1 MTTEHGKSWMRAVVG
16 ACLAGLLGFAQA
28 ATIQIINIDGPGV
41 GFNDPTPAAPV
52 GGNPGT
58 TLGQQRLN
66 VFDFVAN
73 FWGRRLRSDVPIQVI
88 STFDAL
94 PCDSTSGV
102 LGAAGA
108 LFIWANT
115 PNAKANTWYPQ
126 ALANKLAA
134 VQVNTTPD
142 PAFGTADIIAF
153 FNGDLGKAGCLDGL
167 SFYLG
172 LDGNADPASQIDLVT
187 TVLHEFG
194 HGLGFQTFTDDATGA
209 QIPSD
214 EDPNVSFP
222 SIWDYFLFD
231 PQQRKNWAQ
240 MTDAER
246 VTSAITPRNLVW
258 NGRQVT
264 KNAHKVLNKGTPE
277 LFVAGGSL
285 NKFYVNG
292 PAEFGPP
299 IDKHTLIASE
309 LAHVVDQPA
318 SGLGL
323 ACNPLDAANTKAV
336 KGKVAVIDRGGCAF
350 TQKVKNAQVAG
361 AQAVVIADNAAGT
374 PPQPLAGIDATIQ
387 IPSMRVSRD
396 DGVEIKAAI
405 AAVPPK
411 RIGPI
416 GVLFSNQLKLE
427 GADFLDRV
435 FMYTPNPNQPGS
447 SVSHYDTL
455 AKPNL
460 LMEPFDTP
468 HQPIAV
474 APPDDLTLQLLL
486 DIGWGGHSSRDD

>member
-1 MTTEHGKSWMRAVVG
+1 
-16 ACLAGLLGFAQA
+16 
-28 ATIQIINIDGPGV
+28 
-41 GFNDPTPAAPV
+41 
-52 GGNPGT
+52 
-58 TLGQQRLN
+58 
-66 VFDFVAN
+66 
-73 FWGRRLRSDVPIQVI
+73 VI
-88 STFDAL
+88 STFSPL
-94 PCDSTSGV
+94 PCNSSSGV

-115 PNAKANTWYPQ
+115 PNARADTWYPQ

-142 PAFGTADIIAF
+142 PDFGTADIIAF

-172 LDGNADPASQIDLVT
+172 LDGKANPASQIDLVT

-214 EDPNVSFP
+214 ADPNVTFP

-231 PQQRKNWAQ
+231 PQQQKNWAQ

-246 VTSAITPRNLVW
+246 VKSAITPRNLVW
-258 NGRQVT
+258 NGPQVT
-264 KNAHKVLNKGTPE
+264 KNAHKVLNKGTPD
-277 LFVAGGSL
+277 LFVAGGNL

-292 PAEFGPP
+292 PAEFGPE
-299 IDKHTLIASE
+299 IDKHTLITTE
-309 LAHVVDQPA
+309 LEHVVDQA
-318 SGLGL
+318 DGRGL
-323 ACNPLDAANTKAV
+323 ACTPLDATNAKLV
-336 KGKVAVIDRGGCAF
+336 KGKVAVIDRGSCTF
-350 TQKVKNAQVAG
+350 TVKVKNAQVAG
-361 AQAVVIADNAAGT
+361 AKAVIIADSQPGT
-374 PPQPLAGIDATIQ
+374 PPQPLAGTDDTIN

-396 DGVEIKAAI
+396 DGAEIKTAI
-405 AAVPPK
+405 AATPPN

-474 APPDDLTLQLLL
+474 SPPQDLTLQLLL
-486 DIGWGGHSSRDD
+486 DIGWGK